1 MGPVI
6 WLPKVAHAALQILP
20 AMAMHEVHA
29 VHLGH
34 AAHPQATILSWARQ
48 LEDTWNAQLEDN

>member
-34 AAHPQATILSWARQ
+34 AAHIVRVWQRAAPS
-48 LEDTWNAQLEDN
+48 